1 MADPYGQTTPS
12 IYETA
17 RMVSLAPWLGGH
29 ADRVRFLLAEQQPNG
44 AWGQPD
50 GYGVVPTLS
59 ATEALLRSPE
69 TRDAAMRGLH
79 VLFDWNDR
87 AIPDTIA
94 AEVLVPQLVEDINRH
109 LDEAGWPRRLG
120 LPAGID
126 SSLLTAL
133 RARAAAGTPPP
144 AKLWHSLEFLGPAAV
159 AAAGVAPEH
168 GLVCGSAAATAAWLG
183 DGPAPANLEA
193 MQARHGGPVPGICPI
208 TVFENAWIA
217 AAMADAGLAHLVS
230 PQIIDELRAA
240 CGPDGAPAAPGLPA
254 DADDT
259 AAVLYALAKLGS
271 PVSSECLW
279 RYETTDY
286 FQCFLGERSPSTSTN
301 AHVLDAL
308 IADPTRGARHEAA
321 IAKVARWLVALQ
333 EPDGSW
339 WDKWHASPY
348 YATQCCVAALA
359 RSGQPGATEAVERAG
374 RWVLATQRADGS
386 WGRWRGTDEET
397 SYAVQILL
405 HTNGSP
411 GAVARGCEFLRRED
425 RDGQPDPLW
434 HDKDLYAPVNVIAAN
449 RRATLHLATLAH
461 AR

>member
-1 MADPYGQTTPS
+1 LVADPYGQTTPS

-29 ADRVRFLLAEQQPNG
+29 ADRVRFLLAEQRPNG

-59 ATEALLRSPE
+59 ATEALLRTPE
-69 TRDAAMRGLH
+69 TRNAALRGLDA
-79 VLFDWNDR
+79 LFAWDGC

-94 AEVLVPQLVEDINRH
+94 AEVLVPQLVEDINQQGH
-109 LDEAGWPRRLG
+109 ARRLG

-126 SSLLTAL
+126 TSLLTAL
-133 RARAAAGTPPP
+133 RARSAAGTPPP
-144 AKLWHSLEFLGPAAV
+144 EKLWHSLEFLGPAAV
-159 AAAGVAPEH
+159 GAAGVTPQH

-183 DGPAPANLEA
+183 TGPAPANLEA

-208 TVFENAWIA
+208 TIFENAWVA
-217 AAMADAGLAHLVS
+217 SAMADAGLAHRVS
-230 PQIIDELRAA
+230 PQIVDDLRAA
-240 CGPDGAPAAPGLPA
+240 IGPDGAPAAPGLPS

-259 AAVLYALAKLGS
+259 AAVLYALARLGR
-271 PVSSECLW
+271 PVSSDCLW
-279 RYETTDY
+279 QYETDVY
-286 FQCFLGERSPSTSTN
+286 FHCFLGARSPSTSTN

-308 IADPTRGARHEAA
+308 IADPARGPRHEGA
-321 IAKVARWLVALQ
+321 IAKVARWLLSLQ

-359 RSGQPGATEAVERAG
+359 RSGVPGAASAVERAG
-374 RWVLATQRADGS
+374 QWVLASQRADGS

-411 GAVARGCEFLRRED
+411 SAVARGCDFLRRPD
-425 RDGQPDPLW
+425 RDERPDPLW
-434 HDKDLYAPVNVIAAN
+434 HDKDLYAPVKVIEAN
-449 RRATLHLATLAH
+449 RQATLHLAAMEPS
-461 AR
+461 R